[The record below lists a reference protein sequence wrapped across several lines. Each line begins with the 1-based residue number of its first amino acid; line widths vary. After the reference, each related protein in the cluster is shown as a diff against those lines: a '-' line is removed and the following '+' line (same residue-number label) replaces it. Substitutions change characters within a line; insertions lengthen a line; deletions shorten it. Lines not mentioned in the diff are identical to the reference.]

1 MCSNLSNVLSSNVR
15 ALFNM
20 SSANVYNMDEAK
32 ILSCG
37 KTSTLFQTTTILALS
52 KVKAFAGDNLNGTQ
66 NMEMVFHRVENIV
79 GKGKNAGSQHF
90 ILFPKWFLK
99 TFFSGALNV
108 IIVWQKVLTL
118 SQTSPGVCRTSLL
131 KTLWEKEKLFVTSNF
146 SFSHSVFYPFGEPSA
161 IFINLK
167 LSSANSFG

>member
-90 ILFPKWFLK
+90 ILFPK
-99 TFFSGALNV
+99 
-108 IIVWQKVLTL
+108 
-118 SQTSPGVCRTSLL
+118 
-131 KTLWEKEKLFVTSNF
+131 
-146 SFSHSVFYPFGEPSA
+146 
-161 IFINLK
+161 
-167 LSSANSFG
+167 